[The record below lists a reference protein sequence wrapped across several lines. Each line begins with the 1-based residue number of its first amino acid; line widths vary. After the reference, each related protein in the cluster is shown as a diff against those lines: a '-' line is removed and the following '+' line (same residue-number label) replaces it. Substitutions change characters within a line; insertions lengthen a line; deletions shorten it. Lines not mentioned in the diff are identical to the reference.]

1 MSLHPSHW
9 AMAAMR
15 RFKPIV
21 PVGKSW
27 PALMLL
33 FRHAD
38 VVEVLRREEDFS
50 VALGGLKMRSTIGAF
65 FLGMGDTPQ
74 YKRERSAMDRAV
86 HPDDLG
92 RVRRF
97 ASALS
102 SQIVEQA
109 VKDKGEIDLVADLS
123 NVVVPRFVNDY
134 FGIREPSEGSLLA
147 WYKTSSYYVF
157 GIDLL
162 VGPRFYVPAARAGE
176 TIARHMSSEIE
187 QRRAALQSGAQV
199 PDDILTRLLRIRAES
214 KDGIDTDAIRR
225 IMTGSMSGTLIP
237 TSWLAVVTL
246 RTLLSQ
252 PRRILEKARRAAQIG
267 DDATVRQY
275 VIEAARFHP
284 FPPVIYRYTE
294 RDTVIAAGTPR
305 ERTIPVGTQV
315 LCVMGSAALD
325 PSVVP
330 NPGKFQAG
338 RPEEQYMLF
347 GYGHHECLGKDIAEA
362 LMTEMA
368 KPLLQLDLERPLA
381 KLQMGPK
388 GRVVDGYYPAHLVV
402 RPRR

>member
-1 MSLHPSHW
+1 
-9 AMAAMR
+9 MAAFR
-15 RFKPIV
+15 RFKPIL
-21 PVGKSW
+21 PIGKSW

-50 VALGGLKMRSTIGAF
+50 VALGGLKMRSTIGSF

-74 YKRERSAMDRAV
+74 YKRERAAMDRAV

-97 ASALS
+97 ASGLS

-109 VKDKGEIDLVADLS
+109 LKDRGELDLVADLC

-134 FGIREPSEGSLLA
+134 FGIREPSEGSLLN
-147 WYKTSSYYVF
+147 WFKISSYYVF

-162 VGPRFYVPAARAGE
+162 VGPRFYIPAARAGE
-176 TIARHMSSEIE
+176 TIARHMSAEIE
-187 QRRAALQSGAQV
+187 QRRAALQSGTTV

-237 TSWLAVVTL
+237 TAWLAAITL

-252 PRRILEKARRAAQIG
+252 PKRILAQARRAAQIG
-267 DDATVRQY
+267 DDATVRQF

-315 LCVMGSAALD
+315 LCVMGSAATD
-325 PSVVP
+325 PEVVP
-330 NPGKFQAG
+330 NPMRFQAG

-347 GYGHHECLGKDIAEA
+347 GYGHHLCLGKDIAEA

-368 KPLLQLDLERPLA
+368 KPLLQLDLEQPIA
-381 KLQMGPK
+381 KIQMGPK
-388 GRVVDGYYPAHLVV
+388 GRVVDGYYPAHLIV
-402 RPRR
+402 RPKS